1 MVEELPEGIKKGITD
16 AILEGDNNNQIA
28 EAFGVSWHTVEN
40 IRRKMIENGNMENKG
55 KVERKEKHEVQ
66 IDTKI
71 SAEIFSLFDNH
82 KTPTDAVKAGYDIGI
97 VNRLWKQYLNFKGVD
112 PAKVKDMLC
121 MQQEIRY
128 IKYALLHIMANF
140 KWMANPSRRI
150 SGEDIIWCPKCH
162 QKSHFVLNKEGEFVC
177 ARCGKKPFECEKSK
191 NE

>member
-28 EAFGVSWHTVEN
+28 KAFGVSWHTVEN
-40 IRRKMIENGNMENKG
+40 IRRKMIENGNMENKEE
-55 KVERKEKHEVQ
+55 VERKEKQEIQ

-82 KTPTDAVKAGYDIGI
+82 KTPTDLIKMGYHIDI
-97 VNRLWKQYLNFKGVD
+97 VNRLWKQYLNFKGFKGVD
-112 PAKVKDMLC
+112 EIKDMLC

-128 IKYALLHIMANF
+128 IKYALLTIMKNF
-140 KWMANPSRRI
+140 KWMSDVNRRI
-150 SGEDIIWCPKCH
+150 SGEDIILCPKCH
-162 QKSHFVLNKEGEFVC
+162 DFTHLVKNDDGKFVC
-177 ARCGKKPFECEKSK
+177 VKCGKRPLECEK